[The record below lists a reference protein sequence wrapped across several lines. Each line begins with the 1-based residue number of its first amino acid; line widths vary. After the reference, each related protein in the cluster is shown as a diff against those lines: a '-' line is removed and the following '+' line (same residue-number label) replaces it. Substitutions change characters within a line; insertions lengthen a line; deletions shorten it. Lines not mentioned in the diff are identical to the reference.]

1 MENTSTNWLNEF
13 RFNITSQSG
22 EDGILE
28 KVFELIPNRNNWC
41 VEFGAWDGKHF
52 SNTYNLLQN
61 KGWKGILIEASSKKF
76 KELTNRYNNNNSV
89 YVINRFVDYQGNNS
103 LDNILKDYEIPSDF
117 DLLSIDIDGNDYH
130 VWDSIKKYH
139 PKVVIVEYNPTIP
152 NDIEFIQ
159 IKDLNLNHGSSIL
172 SLVKLGKEKGYEL
185 ICSTISNLLFITK
198 EYYNLLNIHDNSI
211 EFINPQKV
219 APRIF
224 QLYDGTLVLTEKFNL
239 VWAPRIKV
247 EEFDLQVI
255 PKYGRYMADNNKNP
269 LKILFKNSF
278 IILRELF
285 KVKPK
290 D

>member
-1 MENTSTNWLNEF
+1 MENTSANWLNGF

-28 KVFELIPNRNNWC
+28 KVFELTPMRNNWC

-61 KGWKGILIEASSKKF
+61 KGWKGILIEANRRKYN
-76 KELTNRYNNNNSV
+76 ELTNRYRNNNSV
-89 YVINRFVDYQGNNS
+89 YLINKFVDYDGYNS
-103 LDNILKDYEIPSDF
+103 LDNILKNCEIPSDF
-117 DLLSIDIDGNDYH
+117 DFLSIDIDGNDYH

-139 PKVVIVEYNPTIP
+139 PKVVIIEFNPTIP
-152 NDIEFIQ
+152 NDIEFVQ
-159 IKDLNLNHGSSIL
+159 KKDPNINHGSSIL

-185 ICSTISNLLFITK
+185 ICSTISNLIFITE
-198 EYYNLLNIHDNSI
+198 EYYNRLNLHDNSI
-211 EFINPQKV
+211 EFINPQKI

-239 VWAPRIKV
+239 VWSPSIKV
-247 EEFDLQVI
+247 GEFDLQVI
-255 PKYGRYMADNNKNP
+255 PKYGRYMADNKKNP
-269 LKILFKNSF
+269 FKKLFKYSF
-278 IILRELF
+278 IILRKLF
-285 KVKPK
+285 KAKSK